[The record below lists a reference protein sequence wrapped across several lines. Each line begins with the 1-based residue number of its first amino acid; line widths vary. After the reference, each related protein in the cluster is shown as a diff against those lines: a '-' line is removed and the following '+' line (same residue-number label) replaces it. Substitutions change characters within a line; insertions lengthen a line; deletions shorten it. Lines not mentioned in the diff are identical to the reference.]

1 MDLIKEKQELRKKY
15 LLIRKNIKNKQEK
28 SNMIINKLIQE
39 QSFINAKVIAL
50 YKSLNNEVDTNELIK
65 YSLELKKIVVLPKVI
80 ENELV
85 FYKIEKNELLEKSS
99 FGVFEPISNNDNR
112 FSKEKIDLVI
122 VPGICFDLERNRLGF
137 GKGYYDRFLC
147 NTFIKSIALSFDEQI
162 VSTEIIPVNEFDV
175 KVNSV
180 ITDKKII

>member
-1 MDLIKEKQELRKKY
+1 MDLIKEKQKLRKKY
-15 LLIRKNIKNKQEK
+15 LLIRKNIQNKQEK
-28 SNMIINKLIQE
+28 SKIITNKLIQE

-50 YKSLNNEVDTNELIK
+50 YKSLDNEVNTDELIK
-65 YSLELKKIVVLPKVI
+65 YSLEIGKIVVLPKVI

-85 FYKIEKNELLEKSS
+85 FYKIDKNELLEKSP
-99 FGVFEPISNNDNR
+99 FGVLEPIGNNDNKI
-112 FSKEKIDLVI
+112 FKQDIDLVI
-122 VPGICFDLERNRLGF
+122 VPGICFDLDKNRLGF

-175 KVNSV
+175 KITNI
-180 ITDKKII
+180 ITDKRVI